1 MPIFVEFVE
10 HEHGV
15 HRTGAF
21 HRVDDAAWH
30 GTDICAAVTAYFGLV
45 VESAERHS
53 LVFTPQGMCD
63 RFANRG
69 LAHAGRANEAYNR
82 RLAARVVHNQGK
94 LLEYALFDLVEAVVV
109 VFEYFACF
117 FEVSYRC
124 CLLMPRQLDQRVE
137 IGVEHRVVGRRGVEA
152 AQFLYFLL
160 EERPHFLRH
169 TRIFSSSQQVV
180 DLVAAVAVEGL
191 AYGLHLLLQEGVSL
205 VLVHGLLG
213 LVHDL
218 ASDFLTLVHHH
229 KFGKQ
234 PLGAV

>member
-1 MPIFVEFVE
+1 MVERGVGRGDKQYVRQVVVHVDIVVVEMTVLLGVEYFEQRGSRVALVVVADFVEFVE

-137 IGVEHRVVGRRGVEA
+137 IGVEHRVVRATRG
-152 AQFLYFLL
+152 
-160 EERPHFLRH
+160 
-169 TRIFSSSQQVV
+169 
-180 DLVAAVAVEGL
+180 
-191 AYGLHLLLQEGVSL
+191 
-205 VLVHGLLG
+205 
-213 LVHDL
+213 
-218 ASDFLTLVHHH
+218 
-229 KFGKQ
+229 
-234 PLGAV
+234 